1 MKKAAI
7 YVRGNNTV
15 GQYLLSKRY
24 CEEKEY
30 DIIGATDDLKD
41 AITSN
46 LDVLVVFDE
55 SRLYRTE
62 REKAAFIELF
72 NDNGITVE
80 TAK

>member
-15 GQYLLSKRY
+15 GQYLVSKRY

-30 DIIGATDDLKD
+30 EIVGATDDLKD

-46 LDVLVVFDE
+46 LDVLVVLDE
-55 SRLYRTE
+55 SRLYRTA
-62 REKAAFIELF
+62 REKAAFTELF
-72 NDNGITVE
+72 NDNGISVE
-80 TAK
+80 IAR